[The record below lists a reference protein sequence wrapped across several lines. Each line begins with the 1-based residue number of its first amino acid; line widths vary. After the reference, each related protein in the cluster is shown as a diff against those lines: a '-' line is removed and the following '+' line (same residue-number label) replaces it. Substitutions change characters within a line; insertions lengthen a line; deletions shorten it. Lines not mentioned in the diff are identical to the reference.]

1 MNYLYMNDYCTSNM
15 LTFIRMNDN
24 LINYV
29 INFNKNLSCCYDKE
43 IKDIQ
48 YAVLEDGL
56 DYSSF
61 STCFN
66 NCKNILRHQHHKK
79 KFILNI
85 DYDIFFET
93 V

>member
-1 MNYLYMNDYCTSNM
+1 MNDYCTSNM
-15 LTFIRMNDN
+15 LSFIKMNDN
-24 LINYV
+24 LVIYV
-29 INFNKNLSCCYDKE
+29 INFNKNLLYCYDKE

-66 NCKNILRHQHHKK
+66 NCKKILTNQYQKK
-79 KFILNI
+79 KYILNI
-85 DYDIFFET
+85 DYDIFFEK